1 MLPNIVPV
9 TEVKRNAAHLLDQL
23 REDKRPILITE
34 HGRAAAVLLD
44 VGSYE
49 ELTKRADILDRV
61 VQIQPEIIKAMA
73 AIWGDVAKA
82 MQALPP
88 EIQKGLNPGAVPPTR
103 LPEGNNPNVRPGTK

>member
-23 REDKRPILITE
+23 REDKRPVLITE

-61 VQIQPEIIKAMA
+61 VQIQPEITKAMA
-73 AIWGDVAKA
+73 AIWGDVAKV

-88 EIQKGLNPGAVPPTR
+88 EMLKGLARGPVPMDLAPDKAPPR
-103 LPEGNNPNVRPGTK
+103 GR